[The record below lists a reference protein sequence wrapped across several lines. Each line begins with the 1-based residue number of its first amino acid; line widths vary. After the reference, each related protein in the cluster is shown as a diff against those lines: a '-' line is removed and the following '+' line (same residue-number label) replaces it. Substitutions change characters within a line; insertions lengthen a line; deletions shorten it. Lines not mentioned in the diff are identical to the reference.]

1 MFNNSNMFFIII
13 IMIVFIIIVSN
24 KKEHFIS
31 PNLGPLK
38 YNQTDNILSDLG
50 MKNLSLFIC
59 PENMILYN
67 GLCYYN
73 LPPSNNN
80 VNDNQV
86 DNIPAKTFYKTK

>member
-1 MFNNSNMFFIII
+1 MFNNSKIFFVIIIMIAFIII
-13 IMIVFIIIVSN
+13 ITN

-31 PNLGPLK
+31 PNLGPLR
-38 YNQTDNILSDLG
+38 YNPTDNILSDLG
-50 MKNLSLFIC
+50 MKNISLYIC

-73 LPPSNNN
+73 LPLLI
-80 VNDNQV
+80 NDNQV